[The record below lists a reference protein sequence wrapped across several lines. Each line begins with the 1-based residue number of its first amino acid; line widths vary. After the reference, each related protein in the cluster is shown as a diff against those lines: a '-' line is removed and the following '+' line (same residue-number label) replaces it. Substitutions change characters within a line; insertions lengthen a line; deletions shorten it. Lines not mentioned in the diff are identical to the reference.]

1 MSTCVR
7 MYCPILK
14 PSMKSERSDRV
25 YLEQILD
32 SVRKIRQFVSGMDQA
47 AFMDDQKTQSAV
59 IMQLA
64 LIGELAKRVSESTRK
79 AIAVPWK
86 EIAGF
91 RDRAIHDYYQI
102 DLQVA
107 WNTIALDLDPLDTAL
122 REYLA
127 GQP

>member
-1 MSTCVR
+1 
-7 MYCPILK
+7 
-14 PSMKSERSDRV
+14 MKSDRV

-32 SVRKIRQFVSGMDQA
+32 SIEKVRQFVSGMDQA
-47 AFMDDQKTQSAV
+47 AFMKDQKTQSAV

-64 LIGELAKRVSESTRK
+64 LIGEMAKRVSPPTKSS
-79 AIAVPWK
+79 INVPWR

-107 WNTIALDLDPLDTAL
+107 SDTITLDLEPLAVAL
-122 REYLA
+122 RNHLEHRE
-127 GQP
+127 